1 MHRLSSWP
9 DDRRVGTVAAAVV
22 VTLAPLVLLAGAQPT
37 FAADGQVTITFSGT
51 GPEPLVCTS
60 YPEPASVSIK
70 VGTAVAV
77 ENRTGVSAEV
87 DIGTA
92 DPVPLADGEGLTLKL
107 KKGTHELRL
116 VPSCLVVQAGAAT
129 VNVADGSDER
139 EPGTNPAAEEPDP
152 TRAPPATTPA
162 TDGRAS
168 TTSGAAPTTT
178 APVGGPASGGG
189 ASGSGS
195 GTGADRPVV
204 AAAPEAV
211 PADAPALEGGPVLE
225 QVGPYPLPRRDNDDR
240 GKQLLGVIAAIC
252 VLGVTAGIIR
262 AILAQQASGAAGT

>member
-1 MHRLSSWP
+1 MRRLSSWP
-9 DDRRVGTVAAAVV
+9 DRRAGTVAAAVV
-22 VTLAPLVLLAGAQPT
+22 VALAPLALLAGARPG
-37 FAADGQVTITFSGT
+37 FAADEPATIIFSGT

-60 YPEPASVSIK
+60 YPEPGSVYVK

-92 DPVPLADGEGLTLKL
+92 VPVPLADGEGLTVKL

-116 VPSCLVVQAGAAT
+116 LPSCLVVQAGAAL
-129 VNVADGSDER
+129 VNVADGSDAR
-139 EPGTNPAAEEPDP
+139 ELGPNPPAEEPEP
-152 TRAPPATTPA
+152 TRAASPTTPA
-162 TDGRAS
+162 TDPPAPTMSAAS
-168 TTSGAAPTTT
+168 PTTSEPAAGT
-178 APVGGPASGGG
+178 GGP

-204 AAAPEAV
+204 AGAPEAA
-211 PADAPALEGGPVLE
+211 PADAAGIEGGPVLE

-240 GKQLLGVIAAIC
+240 GKQLLAVIAAIC

-262 AILAQQASGAAGT
+262 AILAQQASGAAGA